1 MLPSHSLNIKRKYN
15 LQIQH
20 KKLLLQLDFYKMIVC
35 TFIHIG
41 KSDSCK
47 KLAWGRVFLLNQC
60 KMLKVT
66 IVKMGPGRIWGSDFK
81 LK

>member
-47 KLAWGRVFLLNQC
+47 KLAWGKSFP
-60 KMLKVT
+60 
-66 IVKMGPGRIWGSDFK
+66 VKPMQNAKSDYSKNGSR
-81 LK
+81 